1 MAWLRLY
8 SQVFQQIN
16 DIIPVPLY
24 WATANITNLTTAI
37 QYKSSRQD
45 IASPMLKHCTITVM
59 QYLEIKL
66 ESFHGR
72 LHSS

>member
-66 ESFHGR
+66 
-72 LHSS
+72 